1 MGDTLIITLDNIREA
16 QSRLRGVAVRTKLIP
31 SHIHKPDKNRQPPT
45 LSQAGKPAAHR
56 IVQARGAYNKVAAL
70 SEAERSRGVITYS
83 SGNHAQGVAYAA
95 RALGVK
101 SVIVMPDNAPAVK
114 REATI
119 ALGAEI
125 ILVGPASSERQAK
138 AEELAAQHGYVIV
151 PPYNDEMII
160 AGQGTMGLE
169 ILEDLPEVETVI
181 APVGG
186 GGMLSGIATA
196 IKLSRPSVKM
206 IGAEPELAADA
217 QASLRSGKIVQATAE
232 QTTRTL
238 ADGLRTQSIGAIN
251 FEHIRRYVDDIVTVS
266 EDEIRKAM
274 RLLATDPKTLAE
286 PSGAVAVAAF
296 LFHRDQLPRTNDK
309 RGGHQRRKR
318 RSRGARGTKQGGS
331 MTSPGSAGT
340 PPAVAR
346 ASARLGERNARRT
359 AVGTAALLSQGISG
373 YWLPARSHFC
383 HSCRCRHFRARRRR
397 ARRPNL
403 SLARYEFSET
413 RRNGSRAR
421 NHCA

>member
-1 MGDTLIITLDNIREA
+1 
-16 QSRLRGVAVRTKLIP
+16 VAVRTKLIP
-31 SHIHKPDKNRQPPT
+31 SHIHESDTHNDSRQLYLKPENLQPIGSFK
-45 LSQAGKPAAHR
+45 L
-56 IVQARGAYNKVAAL
+56 RGAYNKVAAL
-70 SEAERSRGVITYS
+70 SEEERSRGVITYS

-101 SVIVMPDNAPAVK
+101 AVIVMPQNAPAVK

-138 AEELAAQHGYVIV
+138 AEELAARHGYVIV

-196 IKLSRPSVKM
+196 IKLSKPSVKIM
-206 IGAEPELAADA
+206 GAEPELAADA

-232 QTTRTL
+232 QTSRTL

-296 LFHRDQLPRTNDK
+296 LFHRDQLPRTTMNV
-309 RGGHQRRKR
+309 
-318 RSRGARGTKQGGS
+318 
-331 MTSPGSAGT
+331 
-340 PPAVAR
+340 AV
-346 ASARLGERNARRT
+346 
-359 AVGTAALLSQGISG
+359 ISG
-373 YWLPARSHFC
+373 G
-383 HSCRCRHFRARRRR
+383 
-397 ARRPNL
+397 NL
-403 SLARYEFSET
+403 EAEMLAELSKEK
-413 RRNGSRAR
+413 A
-421 NHCA
+421 